1 MTRMQKWLVLF
12 NIRVSENVSSTY
24 SSILE
29 FNLHKQT
36 VYIMLLCTLCY
47 LLNQYTNLR
56 FVTVIF
62 FPSKINLLE
71 FL

>member
-36 VYIMLLCTLCY
+36 VYIMLLCVYIMLSSQSIYQPKICDSY
-47 LLNQYTNLR
+47 LLSLKNK
-56 FVTVIF
+56 
-62 FPSKINLLE
+62 SS
-71 FL
+71 